1 MRAETKGAR
10 DRFRSRGFAVAWPRA
25 GVRVQRAWVIGYL
38 FISPLLL
45 FFLVYHVY
53 PILRAFQ
60 MSFTNFKYLAP
71 ANTHFVGL
79 DNYIE
84 ALQDKYVLHGMLVA
98 AQYLLMYIPLVM
110 VLSIGVALI
119 LDRVSNQLLGGL
131 YRTIYYLPVIMPPVV
146 VYVLWK
152 WMYTP
157 SIGLINYLL
166 VDTFHLL
173 ADRPQWLA
181 SPSTA
186 LAAIVFMEVWRYLGY
201 NVLLLLVG
209 LGSINRELYEA
220 ARIDGANE
228 WQLIWHIT
236 LPLLKP
242 TLLVI
247 MVLKMRIF
255 SIVEPMLV
263 APGVGDSTWTWAY
276 YAYNVAF
283 VEGTLRM
290 GYASA
295 VGHLGAL
302 VMGVLV
308 YLQYRVLRHERA

>member
-1 MRAETKGAR
+1 MNEQIDVRRPGAAT
-10 DRFRSRGFAVAWPRA
+10 GAAAVARA
-25 GVRVQRAWVIGYL
+25 RTGLRFKRSWITGYL
-38 FISPLLL
+38 FISPLL
-45 FFLVYHVY
+45 FFFALYHVY
-53 PILRAFQ
+53 PIVRAFL
-60 MSFTNFKYLAP
+60 MSFTNYKYLA
-71 ANTHFVGL
+71 AGDTRFVGL
-79 DNYIE
+79 ENYAE
-84 ALQDKYVLHGMLVA
+84 ALQDRSVLHGIVIA
-98 AQYLLMYIPLVM
+98 TQYLLMYVPLVL
-110 VLSIGVALI
+110 VVSLAVALL
-119 LDRVSNQLLGGL
+119 LDRVSSHFLAGF
-131 YRTIYYLPVIMPPVV
+131 YRTVYYLPVIMPAVV

-152 WMYTP
+152 LMYSP
-157 SIGLINYLL
+157 SIGLINYFV
-166 VDTFHLL
+166 VDVFHMVS
-173 ADRPQWLA
+173 DRPQWLA
-181 SPSTA
+181 SPEAA
-186 LAAIVFMEVWRYLGY
+186 LPSIVVMEVWRYVGY

-228 WQLIWHIT
+228 WQVIWHIT

-255 SIVEPMLV
+255 AIVEPMLV

-276 YAYNVAF
+276 YAYQTAF
-283 VEGTLRM
+283 VEGNLRM

-302 VMGVLV
+302 VMSVLV

>member
-1 MRAETKGAR
+1 MSVGGGSAAADLAR
-10 DRFRSRGFAVAWPRA
+10 PRGGLRFRRSWLT
-25 GVRVQRAWVIGYL
+25 GYL
-38 FISPLLL
+38 FIAPLLA
-45 FFLVYHVY
+45 FFLLYHVY

-71 ANTHFVGL
+71 ADTRFVGL
-79 DNYIE
+79 DNYAE
-84 ALQDKYVLHGMLVA
+84 ALADRYVLNGVA
-98 AQYLLMYIPLVM
+98 IAAEYLQIYIPLVM
-110 VLSIGVALI
+110 VLSLGVALL
-119 LDRVSNQLLGGL
+119 LDRVSSHLIGGV
-131 YRTIYYLPVIMPPVV
+131 YRTIYFLPVVMPAVV

-152 WMYTP
+152 LMYTP
-157 SIGLINYLL
+157 SIGLINYFV
-166 VDTFHLL
+166 VDLFHLTS
-173 ADRPQWLA
+173 ARPQWLA
-181 SPSTA
+181 SPEMA
-186 LAAIVFMEVWRYLGY
+186 LPSIALMEVWRYVGY

-228 WQLIWHIT
+228 WQITWHIT

-255 SIVEPMLV
+255 AIVEPMLV
-263 APGVGDSTWTWAY
+263 APGVGQSTWTWAY
-276 YAYNVAF
+276 YAYQQAF
-283 VEGTLRM
+283 VQGTLRM

-302 VMGVLV
+302 VMSALV
-308 YLQYRVLRHERA
+308 YAQYRLLRGQRAELS